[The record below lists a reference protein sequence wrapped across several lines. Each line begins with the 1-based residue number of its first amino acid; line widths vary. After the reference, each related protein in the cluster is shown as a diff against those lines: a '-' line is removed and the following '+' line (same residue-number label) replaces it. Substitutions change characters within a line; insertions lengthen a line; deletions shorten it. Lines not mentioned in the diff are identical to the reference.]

1 MATNNTNSF
10 ASTNNNSKEVSNMET
25 KIREAVEKYCSDYH
39 CPDTD
44 VIKYL
49 TNLFI
54 AVGTPPTPAQ
64 AKIIL
69 SDSCTTSAI
78 ATLVQRDNECTFG
91 YLITQALIIAL
102 RLREPCFLN
111 TFIIANEDNRINKIC
126 ISKYLLVCT
135 TEAARNTL
143 KNVEAYRARVAQ
155 LKTAYHKRRYE
166 VYEYAMHNVEP
177 DDTFYITNAYRA
189 AWYIIADDQPIIEL
203 TNGKYS
209 AKQLKDALNNVQTL
223 DRYAMV
229 EYIEYDDIISE
240 QAEIL
245 HRVKAA
251 LFKVNAQMHVFHNSF
266 ELADE
271 GISMGN
277 CIATYWDHDNAS
289 CLFSVDYKGEHMDV
303 ELIKD
308 EMTEYTAW
316 IPSQVM
322 LASNKSSNATYEI
335 EEILDQV
342 CMEYNNITKAN
353 WIATFKPNKNICRQA
368 CNRCDLCVNKTG
380 CPASPYFGAD
390 EELINNEALFDDE
403 DLEVDDEGFDF
414 EPRFVNEDDFD
425 DDDLTF

>member
-1 MATNNTNSF
+1 MAQ
-10 ASTNNNSKEVSNMET
+10 NNNEIMN
-25 KIREAVEKYCSDYH
+25 AVYKYCNDYH
-39 CPDTD
+39 CTDTD
-44 VIKYL
+44 VVKYL

-54 AVGTPPTPAQ
+54 SVGAPPTPAQ

-69 SDSCTTSAI
+69 GDSCITSAI
-78 ATLVQRDNECTFG
+78 ATLVQRDTECTFG
-91 YLITQALIIAL
+91 YPVTQALIIAL

-111 TFIIANEDNRINKIC
+111 TFLTAQADKLVRIIL

-135 TEAARNTL
+135 EEAARNTL
-143 KNVEAYRARVAQ
+143 KNIEAYRTRVDQ

-166 VYEYAMHNVEP
+166 VYEYAMHHVEP

-189 AWYIIADDQPIIEL
+189 AWYIIADDQPTIALI
-203 TNGKYS
+203 NGKYS

-229 EYIEYDDIISE
+229 EYIEYNEIISE

-245 HRVKAA
+245 HSVKAA

-271 GISMGN
+271 GIRMGN

-316 IPSQVM
+316 ITSQVM
-322 LASNKSSNATYEI
+322 LASNKSSSTTYEI

-342 CMEYNNITKAN
+342 CMEYNNTTKAN
-353 WIATFKPNKNICRQA
+353 WITTFKPNKNICRQA
-368 CNRCDLCVNKTG
+368 CNRCDLCVNKTC
-380 CPASPYFGAD
+380 CPTSPYFGAD
-390 EELINNEALFDDE
+390 EELINNEGLFDDE

-414 EPRFVNEDDFD
+414 EPRFINEDEFE
-425 DDDLTF
+425 DDDLAF